1 MKNGYAKTGW
11 LCLDYDEDNKPDD
24 GTISEVRTSASDT
37 AKWFYFQ
44 TNGKAK
50 RSKNDSYS
58 AETIGDNKYYF
69 NDDGVMM
76 TGWVAVKSS
85 AESGDSTGISK
96 FVYLGGDDEGIMAK
110 INGWNFLHIPVI
122 LTTKMRS
129 RQTATVMKYQM
140 KANPTGI
147 I

>member
-1 MKNGYAKTGW
+1 MDAKGKLIKDKWSTIGDKKYAFDSDGKMRTGWFLIMMIFIIWGDNGYAKTGW

-24 GTISEVRTSASDT
+24 GTISEIRTSASDT

-69 NDDGVMM
+69 NEDGVMM
-76 TGWVAVKSS
+76 TGWVAVKAALKQEIPQVSANSS
-85 AESGDSTGISK
+85 I
-96 FVYLGGDDEGIMAK
+96 
-110 INGWNFLHIPVI
+110 
-122 LTTKMRS
+122 
-129 RQTATVMKYQM
+129 
-140 KANPTGI
+140 
-147 I
+147 